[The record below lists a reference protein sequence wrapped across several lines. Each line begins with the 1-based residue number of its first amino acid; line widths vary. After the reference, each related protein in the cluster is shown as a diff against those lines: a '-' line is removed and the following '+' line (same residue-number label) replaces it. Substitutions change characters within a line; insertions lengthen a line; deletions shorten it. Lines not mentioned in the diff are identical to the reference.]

1 MPVTRTWFVT
11 LFAAFMAI
19 SVCAQDNASGGFQP
33 LTSELGNPGRGRRI
47 VVDAENV
54 TCLICHVLPLPD
66 EPDMGAIGPSLIGVG
81 DRLTEA
87 ELRQRLVDPKGLNP
101 ETIMPSY
108 YQVDGLYSVAETYRG
123 RTIYT
128 AQEIEDVVAYLASLK
143 EPK

>member
-1 MPVTRTWFVT
+1 
-11 LFAAFMAI
+11 MA
-19 SVCAQDNASGGFQP
+19 
-33 LTSELGNPGRGRRI
+33 
-47 VVDAENV
+47 DAENV

-87 ELRQRLVDPKGLNP
+87 ELRQRLVDPKELNP

-108 YQVDGLYSVAETYRG
+108 YQVDQLYRVAESYRG
-123 RTIYT
+123 RTIYR
-128 AQEIEDVVAYLASLK
+128 AQELEDVVAFLASLK